1 MYARLDPPGK
11 VGSIQP
17 SSSNPETSPG
27 PRSPQSARNRSA
39 APPAARARHEG
50 HDPHRADPSP
60 AGVPERRDTRADG
73 DAHRVAADA
82 RPGLRSIGLRT
93 SLAVE
98 GTPPAG
104 RNLPSLGCQPQDP
117 CRLLSPGAPEGRH
130 TAAEFPCGK
139 ICRPCGAWGFSADFP
154 PGVDT
159 PGWANSAL
167 RAGFPQPAEDM

>member
-60 AGVPERRDTRADG
+60 AGLPERRHARADG
-73 DAHRVAADA
+73 DARRVAGDA
-82 RPGLRSIGLRT
+82 GPGLKSIGFHT

-117 CRLLSPGAPEGRH
+117 GRLLSPGAPEGRQ
-130 TAAEFPCGK
+130 TRRSFPSAKSAGPAALGDLLRTPHLGLTPQAGQIPPCGRGSLN
-139 ICRPCGAWGFSADFP
+139 RP
-154 PGVDT
+154 
-159 PGWANSAL
+159 
-167 RAGFPQPAEDM
+167 EDV